1 MTAAGIE
8 VAKVKPTFRPR
19 YTFAAVNTSVI
30 IPPMIMPRSVSSLS
44 DVSLVAC
51 GADTNIPL
59 AALNRYPASVVQSCG
74 RANDERGVIKVS
86 LHYRVLVLVR
96 MSGFGA
102 SARLLLRALREGLW
116 CGGREWSV
124 VRMLLDVAATA
135 AGALPS
141 TVSPCR
147 DCLTFVVVVVVVVS
161 WKRSRSGLCVWVRGL
176 GA

>member
-1 MTAAGIE
+1 M
-8 VAKVKPTFRPR
+8 
-19 YTFAAVNTSVI
+19 
-30 IPPMIMPRSVSSLS
+30 
-44 DVSLVAC
+44 
-51 GADTNIPL
+51 
-59 AALNRYPASVVQSCG
+59 
-74 RANDERGVIKVS
+74 
-86 LHYRVLVLVR
+86 LVR

-141 TVSPCR
+141 TVRPCR
-147 DCLTFVVVVVVVVS
+147 DCLTFVVVVVVVVVVVS
-161 WKRSRSGLCVWVRGL
+161 WKRSRRGLCVWVRGP

>member
-1 MTAAGIE
+1 
-8 VAKVKPTFRPR
+8 
-19 YTFAAVNTSVI
+19 
-30 IPPMIMPRSVSSLS
+30 
-44 DVSLVAC
+44 
-51 GADTNIPL
+51 
-59 AALNRYPASVVQSCG
+59 
-74 RANDERGVIKVS
+74 
-86 LHYRVLVLVR
+86 

-141 TVSPCR
+141 TVRPCR
-147 DCLTFVVVVVVVVS
+147 DCLTFVVVVVVVES
-161 WKRSRSGLCVWVRGL
+161 WKRSRSGLCVWVRGP

>member
-1 MTAAGIE
+1 M
-8 VAKVKPTFRPR
+8 
-19 YTFAAVNTSVI
+19 
-30 IPPMIMPRSVSSLS
+30 
-44 DVSLVAC
+44 
-51 GADTNIPL
+51 
-59 AALNRYPASVVQSCG
+59 
-74 RANDERGVIKVS
+74 
-86 LHYRVLVLVR
+86 VLVR

-141 TVSPCR
+141 TVRPCR

>member
-1 MTAAGIE
+1 M
-8 VAKVKPTFRPR
+8 
-19 YTFAAVNTSVI
+19 
-30 IPPMIMPRSVSSLS
+30 
-44 DVSLVAC
+44 
-51 GADTNIPL
+51 
-59 AALNRYPASVVQSCG
+59 
-74 RANDERGVIKVS
+74 
-86 LHYRVLVLVR
+86 VLVR
-96 MSGFGA
+96 MPGFGA

-141 TVSPCR
+141 AVSPCR

>member
-1 MTAAGIE
+1 M
-8 VAKVKPTFRPR
+8 
-19 YTFAAVNTSVI
+19 
-30 IPPMIMPRSVSSLS
+30 
-44 DVSLVAC
+44 
-51 GADTNIPL
+51 
-59 AALNRYPASVVQSCG
+59 
-74 RANDERGVIKVS
+74 
-86 LHYRVLVLVR
+86 VR

-141 TVSPCR
+141 TVRPCR
-147 DCLTFVVVVVVVVS
+147 DCLTFVVVVVVVES
-161 WKRSRSGLCVWVRGL
+161 WKRSRSGLCVWVRGP